1 MEAHTTSDLIDA
13 DTIVDTVRITRYPV
27 ETVDASL
34 QCLINIL
41 CSSELYDRILL
52 GTMIFAGDQLV
63 KLLSKIENRRQR
75 RQEYIKCRA
84 SLTFVSLHVSGKLYT
99 RIRELEYQHCDVE
112 PAQAPRGWTCAIC
125 MTSKD
130 SHLCEKTLCGHYF
143 HIGCA
148 QNLTSP
154 ACPLCRSF
162 M

>member
-1 MEAHTTSDLIDA
+1 MEAHTTSDLIDS
-13 DTIVDTVRITRYPV
+13 DTIVDTVRITRHPV
-27 ETVDASL
+27 DSVGESL
-34 QCLINIL
+34 QHLINIL
-41 CSSELYDRILL
+41 CTDKLDRMVLCNMVY
-52 GTMIFAGDQLV
+52 TADQLV
-63 KLLSKIENRRQR
+63 KLLSKIENRRHR
-75 RQEYIKCRA
+75 REEYIKCRA

-99 RIRELEYQHCDVE
+99 RIRDLEYQHCDVE
-112 PAQAPRGWTCAIC
+112 PVQAPRGWTCAIC